1 MFLNA
6 LYITLKTK
14 ISFVSQ
20 LLRIFFFSK
29 TDKVIPP
36 LFSNRNYG
44 IIIRSDFF
52 ARNERID
59 FVFKFLSVSTNI
71 FMTLL
76 SKSYNTQNFW
86 NKRTSRT
93 NDFCLQIAN
102 AIIDF
107 ADVFDLNNF
116 ISGSRY
122 QRWGRDRK
130 DGQVFI

>member
-20 LLRIFFFSK
+20 LLRIFFFFQK
-29 TDKVIPP
+29 LTKL

-76 SKSYNTQNFW
+76 STLYNTQKFLKQMNIQ
-86 NKRTSRT
+86 NE
-93 NDFCLQIAN
+93 
-102 AIIDF
+102 
-107 ADVFDLNNF
+107 
-116 ISGSRY
+116 
-122 QRWGRDRK
+122 
-130 DGQVFI
+130 